1 MGNEFIDGWQ
11 LPCYEGLSTTTG
23 ILQMS
28 NTKTNSNA
36 AKDDT
41 LSLPGTYKLSALL
54 ANDAG
59 SAEFF
64 SFDAVTGANGAG
76 VHDNHDGTFT
86 VDVGVTSF
94 QYQITTGH
102 GNGTHSIATVKVDSP
117 ELVKNWSFEDNATNP
132 VPVGGY
138 TINQSIAG
146 WTTDPS
152 SHNLEVVEKT
162 YENVGTGPNASD
174 GHWLDTQASPGAIDI
189 SQVIS
194 GLKDGQHAQMTFKV
208 AAENIAS
215 YGQQTTD
222 NESVDIM
229 FGDKFMQTITMS
241 DFAKTDGTGTDFN
254 NFHTFTAN
262 IVGGAD
268 DTLRIVSH
276 GSANVGFAVDSVSIK
291 ALAFPSA

>member
-1 MGNEFIDGWQ
+1 
-11 LPCYEGLSTTTG
+11 
-23 ILQMS
+23 MS

-41 LSLPGTYKLSALL
+41 LSLPGTYKFSDLL

-64 SFDAVTGANGAG
+64 SFNAVTGANGAG

-94 QYQITTGH
+94 QYEITTGH
-102 GNGTHSIATVKVDSP
+102 GNGTHSVATVQVKPSD
-117 ELVKNWSFEDNATNP
+117 ELVKNWSFEDNTANP
-132 VPVGGY
+132 VADGGY
-138 TINQSIAG
+138 AINQSIAG
-146 WTTDPS
+146 WTTDPG

-162 YENVGTGPNASD
+162 YENVGTGTNASD

-194 GLKDGQHAQMTFKV
+194 GLNAGQHAQMTFKV

-229 FGDKFMQTITMS
+229 FGDKFMQTITLA
-241 DFAKTDGTGTDFN
+241 DFTKNGVTDFN

-291 ALAFPSA
+291 ALAFPSV